1 MGEPAG
7 KMVDL
12 LVSEE
17 SSRIILIAL
26 AVFVLAFAILI
37 GVAIYLYKVV
47 NSIRANSKTEFEEER
62 EQNEYREKVTDTQDD
77 LKYLSDLMVRLTE
90 TVNASNTQLSNDIKK
105 LNENM
110 TDVHAGCAYGHELEK
125 EINHIKDDVLVALK
139 TNVDLLLDSDKESI
153 KAYITKEYQYWM
165 NQGFID
171 IYSLNVLDERF
182 RKYTKEKGNTFVADM
197 VKELHNLPHRAAAT
211 NCTTP
216 RMIEEKERNEVL
228 PSEYFHQ
235 KEAMNAT
242 IISVEDPK
250 EDEND

>member
-37 GVAIYLYKVV
+37 GVAIYLYKAV

-90 TVNASNTQLSNDIKK
+90 TVNATNSQLSNEIKK

-125 EINHIKDDVLVALK
+125 QVNHIKDDVLVALK
-139 TNVDLLLDSDKESI
+139 ENVDMLLDSDKESI

-197 VKELHNLPHRAAAT
+197 RKELHNLPRRAAAT

-242 IISVEDPK
+242 IITVEDPK
-250 EDEND
+250 EDENN